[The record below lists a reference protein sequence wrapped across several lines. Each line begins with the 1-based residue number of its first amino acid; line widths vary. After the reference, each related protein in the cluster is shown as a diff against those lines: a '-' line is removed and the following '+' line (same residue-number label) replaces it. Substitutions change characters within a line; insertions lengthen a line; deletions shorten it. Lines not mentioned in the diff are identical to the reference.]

1 MKSPSKAS
9 KRALVLHTGMRTIK
23 WWVCYKPLQRAG
35 VVLGS
40 YRTKKRALAAQRYG
54 EAVVQVKG
62 HYFPADIRKPRGR
75 APTVG
80 DERGS

>member
-1 MKSPSKAS
+1 MRAPSKAS

-23 WWVCYKPLQRAG
+23 WWVCYRPDVQR
-35 VVLGS
+35 VLS
-40 YRTKKRALAAQRYG
+40 THRTKKRALAAQRLG

-75 APTVG
+75 APTVTG
-80 DERGS
+80 DT

>member
-1 MKSPSKAS
+1 MTSRAS

-23 WWVCYKPLQRAG
+23 WWVCYKPLGRDG
-35 VVLGS
+35 RVLGS

-62 HYFPADIRKPRGR
+62 HYFPADIRQPRRR
-75 APTVG
+75 ARTVNG
-80 DERGS
+80 DA